1 MGNQNGLMTKA
12 ETMDNLIAS
21 NEKGV
26 SSTEILN
33 IIYRVFKLDLEDST
47 LDLPVLPRAAID
59 AYLEHGGNEVTGA
72 EIRKMINQTLA
83 INLDALSALEG
94 SKISLYSKNQ
104 WMVQHEKD
112 LFAVHT
118 GTGDIDAR
126 ILPTNYFIEQT
137 GSGELPIEL
146 INDLISL
153 GFYFEENNGSYY
165 YSNPTGEPVPDAFKG
180 QTMMAI
186 RKVNPSVLL
195 SFIRERFIICQKTIE
210 I

>member
-1 MGNQNGLMTKA
+1 MGNQNGFMTKA

-21 NEKGV
+21 YEKGI
-26 SSTEILN
+26 SSTEIIA
-33 IIYRVFKLDLEDST
+33 IIYRVFKLDLEEPT
-47 LDLPVLPRAAID
+47 LDLPVLPQAAID
-59 AYLEHGGNEVTGA
+59 AYLEHCGNEVTGA
-72 EIRKMINQTLA
+72 EIRKMINQTFA

-112 LFAVHT
+112 LFEVHT
-118 GTGDIDAR
+118 GTADIDAR
-126 ILPTNYFIEQT
+126 IIPTTYFIEQT

-146 INDLISL
+146 INALISL
-153 GFYFEENNGSYY
+153 GYYFEENNGSYY

-186 RKVNPSVLL
+186 RKAILQFYSHL
-195 SFIRERFIICQKTIE
+195 
-210 I
+210 

>member
-33 IIYRVFKLDLEDST
+33 IVYRVFKLDLDAST

-72 EIRKMINQTLA
+72 EIRKMINQTFA

-94 SKISLYSKNQ
+94 AQFSLYSKGH
-104 WMVQHEKD
+104 WMVQHQKD
-112 LFAVHT
+112 LFVVHT

-126 ILPTNYFIEQT
+126 IFPTNYFTEQT
-137 GSGELPIEL
+137 GS
-146 INDLISL
+146 
-153 GFYFEENNGSYY
+153 ENCPLN
-165 YSNPTGEPVPDAFKG
+165 
-180 QTMMAI
+180 
-186 RKVNPSVLL
+186 
-195 SFIRERFIICQKTIE
+195 
-210 I
+210 